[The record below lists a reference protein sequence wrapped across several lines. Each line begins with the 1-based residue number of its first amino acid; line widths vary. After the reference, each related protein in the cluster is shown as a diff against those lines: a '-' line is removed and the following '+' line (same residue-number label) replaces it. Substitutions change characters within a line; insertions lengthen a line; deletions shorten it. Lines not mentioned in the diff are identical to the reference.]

1 MRRRAA
7 ASPTSQPPRPAPRR
21 SPRFAKPRRRMTCDP
36 RLLNRLVMEHSGE
49 IPTIPEETS
58 ATESLTSNPLTSNL
72 TSNPATSNLTSGVS
86 NLTSGTGLESFEESR
101 AAAAH
106 EDPQENEDDEDD
118 EDDVSYARP
127 VAARSSIAW
136 TFDETRATMQ
146 ELRRQL
152 QIEKEVSRDAERERD
167 ELARE
172 LSGMRAEQAARSEVQ
187 QALEAQ
193 RDAAAARA
201 SSAEGRATR
210 ADAALGRQSQE
221 FAAIDADLAARERE
235 IEQSAERVKLEADAR
250 VAAAERD
257 KAEAEAEL
265 LALRD
270 EAAALRARVAQL
282 EKVKITSGLA
292 AKIQKVVQERDE
304 LLAAARKGGRFNDE
318 NAAPFGAEDL
328 SSAGG
333 ECRQS

>member
-1 MRRRAA
+1 M
-7 ASPTSQPPRPAPRR
+7 
-21 SPRFAKPRRRMTCDP
+21 
-36 RLLNRLVMEHSGE
+36 
-49 IPTIPEETS
+49 
-58 ATESLTSNPLTSNL
+58 
-72 TSNPATSNLTSGVS
+72 
-86 NLTSGTGLESFEESR
+86 
-101 AAAAH
+101 
-106 EDPQENEDDEDD
+106 
-118 EDDVSYARP
+118 SYARP

-235 IEQSAERVKLEADAR
+235 IEQNAERVKLEADAR

-257 KAEAEAEL
+257 RAEAEAEL

-318 NAAPFGAEDL
+318 NAAPFLMICLRASSVLANSADL
-328 SSAGG
+328 
-333 ECRQS
+333 

>member
-1 MRRRAA
+1 M
-7 ASPTSQPPRPAPRR
+7 
-21 SPRFAKPRRRMTCDP
+21 
-36 RLLNRLVMEHSGE
+36 
-49 IPTIPEETS
+49 
-58 ATESLTSNPLTSNL
+58 
-72 TSNPATSNLTSGVS
+72 
-86 NLTSGTGLESFEESR
+86 
-101 AAAAH
+101 
-106 EDPQENEDDEDD
+106 
-118 EDDVSYARP
+118 SYARP

-172 LSGMRAEQAARSEVQ
+172 LRWSVRAEQAARSEVQ

-201 SSAEGRATR
+201 RRRPRARATR
-210 ADAALGRQSQE
+210 ADAASEGSPKSSRRLMRILRRANGR
-221 FAAIDADLAARERE
+221 LNKTP
-235 IEQSAERVKLEADAR
+235 SASNWRPTR

-304 LLAAARKGGRFNDE
+304 LLAAARKGGRFNLNDE

-333 ECRQS
+333 ECRQSAAPIPPPCRCCRCSAPCTSSGRVDGVEPRLQFAFVSVAVGRRALPADRGKSTDGDLSHGPSQCAVAGETPVSPTRWAMDPS

>member
-1 MRRRAA
+1 
-7 ASPTSQPPRPAPRR
+7 
-21 SPRFAKPRRRMTCDP
+21 
-36 RLLNRLVMEHSGE
+36 
-49 IPTIPEETS
+49 
-58 ATESLTSNPLTSNL
+58 
-72 TSNPATSNLTSGVS
+72 
-86 NLTSGTGLESFEESR
+86 
-101 AAAAH
+101 
-106 EDPQENEDDEDD
+106 
-118 EDDVSYARP
+118 
-127 VAARSSIAW
+127 
-136 TFDETRATMQ
+136 MQ

-221 FAAIDADLAARERE
+221 FAAIGADLAARERG

-292 AKIQKVVQERDE
+292 ANIQKVVQERDE

-328 SSAGG
+328 SQAGG

>member
-1 MRRRAA
+1 M
-7 ASPTSQPPRPAPRR
+7 
-21 SPRFAKPRRRMTCDP
+21 
-36 RLLNRLVMEHSGE
+36 
-49 IPTIPEETS
+49 
-58 ATESLTSNPLTSNL
+58 
-72 TSNPATSNLTSGVS
+72 
-86 NLTSGTGLESFEESR
+86 
-101 AAAAH
+101 
-106 EDPQENEDDEDD
+106 
-118 EDDVSYARP
+118 SYARP

-235 IEQSAERVKLEADAR
+235 IEQNAERVKLEADAR

-304 LLAAARKGGRFNDE
+304 LLAAARKGGRFNE
-318 NAAPFGAEDL
+318 RTRRPSAPRTSPRPAA
-328 SSAGG
+328 SAASPRRPLPRISVTPPYAYSLHF
-333 ECRQS
+333 ERPRRRRRAALAIRDS

>member
-1 MRRRAA
+1 
-7 ASPTSQPPRPAPRR
+7 
-21 SPRFAKPRRRMTCDP
+21 
-36 RLLNRLVMEHSGE
+36 
-49 IPTIPEETS
+49 
-58 ATESLTSNPLTSNL
+58 
-72 TSNPATSNLTSGVS
+72 
-86 NLTSGTGLESFEESR
+86 
-101 AAAAH
+101 
-106 EDPQENEDDEDD
+106 
-118 EDDVSYARP
+118 
-127 VAARSSIAW
+127 
-136 TFDETRATMQ
+136 MQ
-146 ELRRQL
+146 ELRSQL

-221 FAAIDADLAARERE
+221 FAAIDATAARERE
-235 IEQSAERVKLEADAR
+235 IEQNAERVKLEADAR
-250 VAAAERD
+250 VAAAAERD

-304 LLAAARKGGRFNDE
+304 LLAAARKGGRFNLNDE

-328 SSAGG
+328 SGRRRVPPVLGARSPRARCSPSPPLLALRAAAATASSRACNSGFV
-333 ECRQS
+333 ESR

>member
-1 MRRRAA
+1 M
-7 ASPTSQPPRPAPRR
+7 
-21 SPRFAKPRRRMTCDP
+21 
-36 RLLNRLVMEHSGE
+36 
-49 IPTIPEETS
+49 
-58 ATESLTSNPLTSNL
+58 
-72 TSNPATSNLTSGVS
+72 
-86 NLTSGTGLESFEESR
+86 
-101 AAAAH
+101 
-106 EDPQENEDDEDD
+106 
-118 EDDVSYARP
+118 SYARP

-257 KAEAEAEL
+257 KAEAEL

-270 EAAALRARVAQL
+270 EAAALRARVSQL

-328 SSAGG
+328 SQAGG

>member
-1 MRRRAA
+1 M
-7 ASPTSQPPRPAPRR
+7 
-21 SPRFAKPRRRMTCDP
+21 
-36 RLLNRLVMEHSGE
+36 
-49 IPTIPEETS
+49 
-58 ATESLTSNPLTSNL
+58 
-72 TSNPATSNLTSGVS
+72 
-86 NLTSGTGLESFEESR
+86 
-101 AAAAH
+101 
-106 EDPQENEDDEDD
+106 
-118 EDDVSYARP
+118 SYARP

-235 IEQSAERVKLEADAR
+235 IEQNAERVKLEADAR

-304 LLAAARKGGRFNDE
+304 LLAAARAGGRFSTTRTRRPS
-318 NAAPFGAEDL
+318 APRTC

-333 ECRQS
+333 ECRQSQATVPPHTFTPRRRLLAHFARPRRRRRAALAIRDW